1 MPASPYIARGT
12 TDAPWGKSKSAGLV
26 FFARHSKRLSSR
38 LPETLDNNIIK
49 EKMSFYQ
56 TLREGIQHFVYKVID
71 PGVRA
76 AVKLGITPNVV
87 TTIGMLGNAA
97 GAGVLVYA
105 ALNGEAGDYTY
116 IGWAGVIIILSSIMD
131 MVDGYMART
140 ANMCST
146 FGAFYDSVLDRYC
159 ELLTLSGLAF
169 YLMQTDKPGS
179 AVITFLSLIGSIMVS
194 YVRARAEG
202 LDIDCKVGLMQRPER
217 VVVTIL
223 GMILAGFMQPLVQFD
238 ALWFVIVTQSIIAV
252 LANWTAFQRIAHVKR
267 QMR

>member
-1 MPASPYIARGT
+1 
-12 TDAPWGKSKSAGLV
+12 
-26 FFARHSKRLSSR
+26 
-38 LPETLDNNIIK
+38 
-49 EKMSFYQ
+49 
-56 TLREGIQHFVYKVID
+56 
-71 PGVRA
+71 
-76 AVKLGITPNVV
+76 
-87 TTIGMLGNAA
+87 
-97 GAGVLVYA
+97 
-105 ALNGEAGDYTY
+105 
-116 IGWAGVIIILSSIMD
+116 
-131 MVDGYMART
+131 
-140 ANMCST
+140 
-146 FGAFYDSVLDRYC
+146 
-159 ELLTLSGLAF
+159 
-169 YLMQTDKPGS
+169 MQTDKPGS